1 MTNNFMEED
10 ALKAEIEKRL
20 EKRNVVKTKIMN
32 IVVAHHLSKYEAIN
46 ILDELSEF
54 VKLNFKMS
62 GGLK

>member
-1 MTNNFMEED
+1 MTTNFIEEE
-10 ALKAEIEKRL
+10 AYKAEIEKRL
-20 EKRNVVKTKIMN
+20 EQRNVVKTKIMN

-62 GGLK
+62 GGPK